1 VRLRRCGRRLAP
13 ARVGVASTDMRLQL
27 PRCACA
33 LWFTGGER
41 PLLGMMRLDGA
52 GRASSAGP
60 SFQGYGSPVTLPTCS
75 DRWCEEDGWCPYWG
89 RFAGSP
95 LSGRAPSP
103 AASSLSVAAWCCGR
117 DVLCAVSLR
126 RLLSPWVTLHM
137 VVLAAPRWWCERR
150 RAFSA
155 LVDVWL
161 WMLCEACCYCLAR
174 CMLQVGDALGESL
187 YWQSC
192 GGVMAAPP
200 LRRHFLFWERIAGQP
215 LLQHG
220 VLEVKTLSIVGQ
232 EWWRL

>member
-1 VRLRRCGRRLAP
+1 
-13 ARVGVASTDMRLQL
+13 
-27 PRCACA
+27 

-137 VVLAAPRWWCERR
+137 VVLAAPRWLCERR
-150 RAFSA
+150 RALSA

-192 GGVMAAPP
+192 GGGGDGGATLEASFSLLGAHCRATSLATRGSRGENLIHCWARVVAPLALRP
-200 LRRHFLFWERIAGQP
+200 SWRRHC
-215 LLQHG
+215 
-220 VLEVKTLSIVGQ
+220 
-232 EWWRL
+232 